1 MERQRPVAMNTVH
14 WLKAKQSPEQRRRAE
29 QVMRATKQLSPRQRL
44 LLIGRMLVTMQPLPP
59 QTWDDALESELKEI
73 KGEDVSGRG

>member
-1 MERQRPVAMNTVH
+1 MGSRCRILANHAYPNTVH

-29 QVMRATKQLSPRQRL
+29 QVMRATKELTPRQRL

-59 QTWDDALESELKEI
+59 QTWDDALESELE
-73 KGEDVSGRG
+73 EMTQ

>member
-1 MERQRPVAMNTVH
+1 MNTVH

-29 QVMRATKQLSPRQRL
+29 IVMRATKQLSPRQRL

-59 QTWDDALESELKEI
+59 QTWDDALESELKEM
-73 KGEDVSGRG
+73 R

>member
-1 MERQRPVAMNTVH
+1 MERQRPLVTLSSNKVLPMPAS
-14 WLKAKQSPEQRRRAE
+14 QSPEQRRRAE
-29 QVMRATKQLSPRQRL
+29 TVMRATKQLAPRQRL

-73 KGEDVSGRG
+73 K

>member
-1 MERQRPVAMNTVH
+1 MSVSERDSRPLNTVH

-29 QVMRATKQLSPRQRL
+29 QVMRATKQLPPRQRL

-59 QTWDDALESELKEI
+59 RTWDDALESELKEI
-73 KGEDVSGRG
+73 K

>member
-1 MERQRPVAMNTVH
+1 MERQRPLAMNTVH

-29 QVMRATKQLSPRQRL
+29 QVMRATRQLAPRQRL

-59 QTWDDALESELKEI
+59 QTWDDALESELEEI
-73 KGEDVSGRG
+73 KD